1 MKRATGQSAESGVRY
16 HDLFRDRE
24 FTALFTADV
33 ASRIGSQLGK
43 FALAALVYY
52 KTQSLAATAAT
63 FAVTYLPGIIGGPIL
78 STLADRLPR
87 KPLLVACDLIRAGLM
102 VSIATVNMPIWLALA
117 ILLLVELV
125 KVPFSSARM
134 AILADIL
141 EGPRFAAGNALVG
154 ASQQAVQVIGFGFGA
169 VLVAQLG
176 PQFAL
181 VLDTGTYVLSALLIG
196 TLVRARPAPQ
206 SLEPGKF
213 PNLLKDTAT
222 GIRVVHETGRMPTLF
237 WLLFLGPTVL
247 ATAEGLAI
255 PYAHMLDAEQ
265 LAGVFLAATPA
276 GTVIGLSVV
285 GRMSQR
291 TREKVLIPFSMA
303 VGICVA
309 ITAIVPIP
317 FAIALSLFV
326 AGLAMGHLA
335 HLQASIV
342 GLVTSDVRGRVIGL
356 ANTVLQIGQGLAILL
371 AGVVADATSIQY
383 VLLFSGVGATIG
395 VLFVS
400 AVGAPFAGKHR
411 DDPRA
416 KRRARRKARRAA
428 SAQPVPAAQPAHPA
442 RRPQPVQQTQPARP
456 RPTRPGPAEHPVPPP
471 FRPPAPAYRPA
482 NGNGNGNVYP
492 VRPAPRPAMAYRAED
507 PYASEPERPVRPLY
521 RPQPQTSYQPGVR
534 NPYRRPY
541 AVRDYSDYPVEP
553 TNEQPVNGHGRR
565 PREADYYRRI
575 PG

>member
-1 MKRATGQSAESGVRY
+1 VKRASGKNVESGVRY
-16 HDLFRDRE
+16 RDLFGDRE

-33 ASRIGSQLGK
+33 ASRVGSQLGK

-87 KPLLVACDLIRAGLM
+87 KPLLVTCDLIRASLM
-102 VSIATVNMPIWLALA
+102 VWIAVVNMPIWLALA

-134 AILADIL
+134 AILADIF
-141 EGPRFAAGNALVG
+141 EGPRFVAGNALVG

-181 VLDTGTYVLSALLIG
+181 VLDTCTYVLSALLIG
-196 TLVRARPAPQ
+196 TLVRRRPAPK
-206 SLEPGKF
+206 STEPGKF
-213 PNLLKDTAT
+213 PNLLKDTAV

-255 PYAHMLDAEQ
+255 PYADLLDANQ
-265 LAGVFLAATPA
+265 LAGIFLAATPA

-309 ITAIVPIP
+309 ITALVPIP
-317 FAIALSLFV
+317 FVITLSLFL

-335 HLQASIV
+335 HLQGSIV
-342 GLVTSDVRGRVIGL
+342 GLVSSDVRGRIIGL

-371 AGVVADATSIQY
+371 AGIVADATSIQY
-383 VLLFSGVGATIG
+383 VLLYSGVGATIG

-416 KRRARRKARRAA
+416 RRRARRKARRAA
-428 SAQPVPAAQPAHPA
+428 GAQPTA
-442 RRPQPVQQTQPARP
+442 QPARP
-456 RPTRPGPAEHPVPPP
+456 ARPAQPGWSLRPEPPSYHPPAPGPA
-471 FRPPAPAYRPA
+471 PAPAYRQPAA
-482 NGNGNGNVYP
+482 NGNGYP
-492 VRPAPRPAMAYRAED
+492 LRPAMAYRAED
-507 PYASEPERPVRPLY
+507 PYSHEPERPVRPLY

-553 TNEQPVNGHGRR
+553 PSEQPVNGHSNGHSNGHTNGHSNGHARR
-565 PREADYYRRI
+565 PLETDYYRRI

>member
-1 MKRATGQSAESGVRY
+1 MSGKTAESGVRY
-16 HDLFRDRE
+16 RDLFRDRE

-33 ASRIGSQLGK
+33 ASRVGSQLGK

-52 KTQSLAATAAT
+52 KTESLAATAAT

-87 KPLLVACDLIRAGLM
+87 KPLLVTCDLVRAGLM
-102 VSIATVNMPIWLALA
+102 VSIAAINMPIWLALA

-141 EGPRFAAGNALVG
+141 EGPRFVAGNALVG

-181 VLDTGTYVLSALLIG
+181 VLDTCTYALSALLIG
-196 TLVRARPAPQ
+196 TLVRHRPAPQ
-206 SLEPGKF
+206 STEPGKF
-213 PNLLKDTAT
+213 PNLLKDTAV

-255 PYAHMLDAEQ
+255 PYAHMLDAKQ
-265 LAGVFLAATPA
+265 LAGIFLAATPA

-309 ITAIVPIP
+309 ITALVPIP
-317 FAIALSLFV
+317 FVITLSLFV

-335 HLQASIV
+335 HLQGSIV
-342 GLVTSDVRGRVIGL
+342 GLVTSEVRGRIIGL

-371 AGVVADATSIQY
+371 AGIVADATSIQY
-383 VLLFSGVGATIG
+383 VLLYSGVGATIG

-416 KRRARRKARRAA
+416 RRRARRKARRAA
-428 SAQPVPAAQPAHPA
+428 GA
-442 RRPQPVQQTQPARP
+442 QPARP
-456 RPTRPGPAEHPVPPP
+456 
-471 FRPPAPAYRPA
+471 AP
-482 NGNGNGNVYP
+482 
-492 VRPAPRPAMAYRAED
+492 
-507 PYASEPERPVRPLY
+507 
-521 RPQPQTSYQPGVR
+521 
-534 NPYRRPY
+534 
-541 AVRDYSDYPVEP
+541 
-553 TNEQPVNGHGRR
+553 
-565 PREADYYRRI
+565 
-575 PG
+575 